1 MAIDTGRESYNLGGH
16 NVGRRPLKHVLRS
29 SKYLSF
35 PKGDM
40 LTLVQLAQQRRRRP
54 PPSLK
59 QQYQQYIMQ
68 RIEGYKNSIPR
79 EELLR
84 LGDEAVAELDVT
96 IEGQFV
102 LTEVLMQDSVDRL
115 IRKRLS
121 LRSYRRWCQ
130 QYRTLRSAQRE
141 PTHWGI
147 DAASPVV
154 RVLPRLEP
162 GDLAVV
168 IGAAAESIAYLL
180 AAHDAEIVFIANDLA
195 TVERVES
202 RATGESL
209 AYNFA
214 AIVAR
219 LGHWLP
225 EFPAHPSLIV
235 LDSATV
241 GNLGVQRR
249 SQVLLQLQ
257 ELTNPGGAHLIV
269 QGGHAL
275 APDAFLTHYSLWGRE
290 DIGREKWR
298 DSKASMG
305 LLLSKPVSHT
315 DSPIYESNVHGR
327 RA

>member
-1 MAIDTGRESYNLGGH
+1 
-16 NVGRRPLKHVLRS
+16 
-29 SKYLSF
+29 
-35 PKGDM
+35 M

-84 LGDEAVAELDVT
+84 LGDEAVAELDIT
-96 IEGQFV
+96 IAGQFV

-121 LRSYRRWCQ
+121 LRSFRRWCQ

-147 DAASPVV
+147 DPRSPVV
-154 RVLPRLEP
+154 RLLPRVEP
-162 GDLAVV
+162 GDLALV
-168 IGAAAESIAYLL
+168 IGAAAEAMAYLL
-180 AAHDAEIVFIANDLA
+180 AAHDAEVVFIAGDLFS
-195 TVERVES
+195 VERVES

-209 AYNFA
+209 AYNFS

-219 LGHWLP
+219 LGYWLP
-225 EFPAHPSLIV
+225 EFPNPASVIV
-235 LDSATV
+235 LDSAV
-241 GNLGVQRR
+241 IESFGHQRR

-257 ELTNPGGAHLIV
+257 ELTLPGGAHLIV
-269 QGGHAL
+269 HGGHAL
-275 APDAFLTHYSLWGRE
+275 APDAFLSHYGNWSRE
-290 DIGREKWR
+290 EMAREKR
-298 DSKASMG
+298 RETNSSMG
-305 LLLSKPVSHT
+305 VLLSKPLSQT
-315 DSPIYESNVHGR
+315 DALVYESKVHGR